1 VHTGNSSKDSM
12 SDWVEVSP
20 AEKIAPSGWEQVD
33 LDGTLVAVFNVD
45 GEFYA
50 IEDICTHDGAVLSGC
65 PLEGDEVVCP
75 RHGARFS
82 VKTGEVLAPPAWEP
96 VSTFPVKVEN
106 GTVFVRDNR
115 WD

>member
-1 VHTGNSSKDSM
+1 MCEWTVVANDG
-12 SDWVEVSP
+12 E
-20 AEKIAPSGWEQVD
+20 IAPGRWESID

-45 GEFYA
+45 GEYYA

-65 PLEGDEVVCP
+65 PLEGDEVICP

-82 VKTGEVLAPPAWEP
+82 VKTGEALTPPAWEA
-96 VSTFPVKVEN
+96 VSTFPVKTEN
-106 GTVFVRDNR
+106 GKILVRDSR